1 MCGVI
6 VVDAQ
11 SIGLLVSDVMPIC
24 MIIALDIVMTLRG
37 STNCSTVICSPT
49 MIFAILRESSS
60 EHYGPQG
67 LLHTIFSAL
76 HFLLRCTFRLQTHFA
91 NNLEGIDNPFEALGA
106 SLFVF
111 AQVLW
116 TDETLLLDRYLGS
129 QTEGNTYFSCA
140 ASPFPLQG
148 KNRRKPEK

>member
-1 MCGVI
+1 MHAGERSVCGVI
-6 VVDAQ
+6 VVDAE

-37 STNCSTVICSPT
+37 SINCSTIICST
-49 MIFAILRESSS
+49 TVILAIFREASS
-60 EHYGPQG
+60 ENYGHQG

-76 HFLLRCTFRLQTHFA
+76 HFLLRCISTFRSHFT
-91 NNLEGIDNPFEALGA
+91 NNLEGIDNPFEAFGA

-116 TDETLLLDRYLGS
+116 T
-129 QTEGNTYFSCA
+129 
-140 ASPFPLQG
+140 
-148 KNRRKPEK
+148 

>member
-1 MCGVI
+1 MSSCLRRYSVRHELNTLDACWIASMCGVI
-6 VVDAQ
+6 VVDVE

-24 MIIALDIVMTLRG
+24 MIIALDIVMALCG
-37 STNCSTVICSPT
+37 SINCSTVICSPT
-49 MIFAILRESSS
+49 VILAILRETSS

-76 HFLLRCTFRLQTHFA
+76 HFFTSLHFPPSDLTFA
-91 NNLEGIDNPFEALGA
+91 NNLEGIDNPFEVLGA

-116 TDETLLLDRYLGS
+116 T
-129 QTEGNTYFSCA
+129 
-140 ASPFPLQG
+140 
-148 KNRRKPEK
+148 